1 MERPVELLLG
11 LRQLLVAVIT
21 TFSLFGA
28 SVVHA
33 DIVFVTVVDNDG
45 KPLPNAVISI
55 PGEPKRPL
63 KNAIMD
69 QVNSQFLPHVLAIP
83 VGSEVLFPNSDNIR
97 HHVYSFSPAKTFETK
112 LYANEARPR
121 LEFGTAGIVALGC
134 NIHDQMRGYIYV
146 SPHQVSVVTDANGQA
161 QLELKQDTEVLLWHP
176 WLEAQTGNNAVPTE
190 MKATISVATRTP
202 QVQLAVTAPAEP
214 KSEPSKLRQ
223 RFQRRSTD
231 GT

>member
-1 MERPVELLLG
+1 MILRRMLIAAVICFSLLG
-11 LRQLLVAVIT
+11 THTAY
-21 TFSLFGA
+21 
-28 SVVHA
+28 A
-33 DIVFVTVVDNDG
+33 DIVVVTVVDSNG
-45 KPLPNAVISI
+45 NPLPNAVVSI

-121 LEFGTAGIVALGC
+121 IEFGTAGIVALGC

-146 SPHQVSVVTDANGQA
+146 SPHQVSVVTDAKGQA
-161 QLELKQDTEVLLWHP
+161 QLEIKQDTEVLLWHP
-176 WLEAQTGNNAVPTE
+176 WLDAQTGNNAVPAE
-190 MKATISVATRTP
+190 VKAIVSGATRTP
-202 QVQLAVTAPAEP
+202 QLQLQVSPPQQPTA
-214 KSEPSKLRQ
+214 EPSKLRQ
-223 RFQRRSTD
+223 RFQRRSND